1 MCWSSPLLWT
11 KMFAPQ
17 VRFFL
22 EGSRRENYRKGMW
35 RSLWKKVD
43 HFNISADF
51 DGQAYAL
58 LRLFVAYIGSHKHKM
73 AKLFAHQPLRP
84 TLVASW
90 L

>member
-1 MCWSSPLLWT
+1 MCWSSPLSWT

-17 VRFFL
+17 VRSFL
-22 EGSRRENYRKGMW
+22 EGSRRANYPKVMW

-43 HFNISADF
+43 HLNISADV
-51 DGQAYAL
+51 DGQSYAL
-58 LRLFVAYIGSHKHKM
+58 LGSFVPYIGSHNHKT
-73 AKLFAHQPLRP
+73 AKLFTHQPLRP